1 MTTGCSALPCCFT
14 FGGRSLCRSAL
25 GRCSLSVPFRY
36 ALGGGTVG
44 SFTGSSL
51 VDTAH
56 GGGAAHLLG
65 SAHGTLDLGIVLHSV
80 IIVCGLFVRSQGAL
94 HIHGQAGAVKA
105 AAVTAD
111 QLCHGN
117 HHGTAIG
124 QALGTALDGA
134 LALRGGAHQTGTIQG
149 AQAAGKELRRAGGAA
164 VDQADNGQV
173 DPGLAG
179 AGAQQGLGAVLVLSK
194 GQRALRGDQV
204 DALNGIVQ
212 QAAAVVAQIKHQA
225 ARAAGA
231 QAADGVIQLAG
242 GGGIKLADPDVAHIA
257 LHHLVIHGGGT
268 VAGVGQVS
276 GVLGGLAV
284 QPGHIDGGAA
294 LAAQAGLDGI
304 HAAHALDIGAVHS
317 GDVVADLNAG
327 LLGGGFIVDL
337 DDLGIAG
344 LIHSQL
350 HANADQGAV
359 LGIHQ
364 LRIGGSTEIAGVLV
378 AGAQQVASRQAVV
391 EGGLIDGI
399 VIVAADIAVHLSDL
413 VVHAFLFL
421 HAGNGAVKQAHRHQ
435 HGNGKGNGHGQ
446 DDDADRHA
454 DRYLTVHLLPSSV
467 RPAAS

>member
-1 MTTGCSALPCCFT
+1 M
-14 FGGRSLCRSAL
+14 
-25 GRCSLSVPFRY
+25 
-36 ALGGGTVG
+36 
-44 SFTGSSL
+44 
-51 VDTAH
+51 
-56 GGGAAHLLG
+56 
-65 SAHGTLDLGIVLHSV
+65 
-80 IIVCGLFVRSQGAL
+80 
-94 HIHGQAGAVKA
+94 
-105 AAVTAD
+105 
-111 QLCHGN
+111 
-117 HHGTAIG
+117 
-124 QALGTALDGA
+124 
-134 LALRGGAHQTGTIQG
+134 
-149 AQAAGKELRRAGGAA
+149 
-164 VDQADNGQV
+164 
-173 DPGLAG
+173 
-179 AGAQQGLGAVLVLSK
+179 
-194 GQRALRGDQV
+194 
-204 DALNGIVQ
+204 
-212 QAAAVVAQIKHQA
+212 
-225 ARAAGA
+225 
-231 QAADGVIQLAG
+231 
-242 GGGIKLADPDVAHIA
+242 
-257 LHHLVIHGGGT
+257 
-268 VAGVGQVS
+268 GQVS

-304 HAAHALDIGAVHS
+304 HAAHALDIGAIHG

-350 HANADQGAV
+350 HADADQGAV
-359 LGIHQ
+359 LGVHQ
-364 LRIGGSTEIAGVLV
+364 LRIGGGAEIAGVLI